1 MLGKLFGRVRFPGF
15 DSELRTV
22 ISREPTNYSPVHPR
36 SYSSIIILNTHAARK
51 KIYFQNGYEAS
62 YLREIIVCRKSI
74 AAHSNQL
81 CEKKRESWSFRKV
94 HGHDRFLSLKLRN
107 A

>member
-62 YLREIIVCRKSI
+62 YLREIIVCRKSRS
-74 AAHSNQL
+74 AHSNH
-81 CEKKRESWSFRKV
+81 CVRKRENLGPFEKFMATI
-94 HGHDRFLSLKLRN
+94 GFLV
-107 A
+107 